1 VVARRADSGKR
12 RAGSR
17 SWLDDAPRLFR
28 RGAIAIVFVCLA
40 YLVAVGFATV
50 PPQVLAPERSTEPV
64 EDCSSEIRTLR
75 SRLLTRS
82 TEVFAGAARGGG
94 DFWREW
100 DLRFAAL
107 EGECTSDGHA
117 NALVALGRLRYR
129 IESDL
134 DRFEQNDLPLVR
146 EIDRELARTEDS
158 EGSR

>member
-1 VVARRADSGKR
+1 MGARKAESGKR
-12 RAGSR
+12 KAGSK

-28 RGAIAIVFVCLA
+28 RGAIAIVFLCLA

-50 PPQVLAPERSTEPV
+50 PPQVLAPDRSDEPV
-64 EDCSSEIRTLR
+64 EDCSGEIRTLR

-82 TEVFAGAARGGG
+82 THVFAGAPRGGA
-94 DFWREW
+94 DFWGEW

-107 EGECTSDGHA
+107 EDECTSDGDA

-129 IESDL
+129 IEADL

-146 EIDRELARTEDS
+146 EIDRELARTEAS
-158 EGSR
+158 QGSR